1 MRINLTEFDKAILLG
16 MFIITKG
23 SLRKAVSEEEI
34 LKKFPTRQR
43 KNARIS
49 IRRLVRFKLMKK
61 ENNKFKLTNSG
72 LAQAKKLIIEGAPI
86 WGTYYKVKG

>member
-1 MRINLTEFDKAILLG
+1 MRVNLTEFDKTILLG

-23 SLRKAVSEEEI
+23 SLKKAISENEI

-43 KNARIS
+43 KNARVS
-49 IRRLVRFKLMKK
+49 IKRLVKFKLIKK
-61 ENNKFKLTNSG
+61 VNNKFKLTNSG

-86 WGTYYKVKG
+86 WGMYYKTKS